1 MKAKGPARFDL
12 VAIRRLAGAKTFERG
27 KEYFDDD
34 CVEILSLEPKRVIAQ
49 VAGTQDYRTIV
60 SGDENGIGGEC
71 SCPAF
76 GDFGF
81 CKHMVAAALAANAA
95 GDDSEVA
102 GALPR
107 LREHLQAKSKDQL
120 VDLVLELAELQPEL
134 LRKLNT
140 QATMASAD
148 DATIERRLKADIEKA
163 TRVDYYLDYQ
173 RAKRWRSEVGTVLT
187 AVADIATGPRA
198 GLALKLMDYAIDRI
212 GGVFESIDDSD
223 GHLGSLLAR
232 ASEIHLE
239 AARAARPE
247 PVALARD
254 LFRREMGDDFGTFS
268 GSVIDYADVLGEQ
281 GLAEYRRLA
290 TVCVGEIATGRRRK
304 DANDDGFGSVTQ
316 LKAILDFFAEQDGDV
331 ETRIALRAKDL
342 SSQWAYLQLAEFCLS
357 QGRRE
362 EALKRA
368 EEGLWQFEDDRPDE
382 RLLLFTVRLLAKLD
396 RKADAEAYLWRAFEK
411 APSFEVYKELRRNG
425 GEAAAERALAFLQSR
440 VGHPKRDPWDGSRN
454 LLVEALLHEKRFDAA
469 WAIVRKFEISLD
481 LKERLVKLTET
492 EYRAD
497 ALEFYAA
504 RIEQFANS
512 TAYEEAMKLI
522 RRMAK
527 LQSSGEHAALV
538 SGLKERHKRK
548 RNFMKLLG

>member
-1 MKAKGPARFDL
+1 MKAKGPTRFDL
-12 VAIRRLAGAKTFERG
+12 VAIRRRAGAKTFERG

-34 CVEILSLEPKRVIAQ
+34 CVEILSLEPKRVVAQ
-49 VAGTQDYRTIV
+49 VAGTEDYRTVVTADGKEI
-60 SGDENGIGGEC
+60 SGEC

-95 GDDSEVA
+95 GDDSEAASAV
-102 GALPR
+102 PR
-107 LREHLQAKSKDQL
+107 VREHLQAKSKDQL
-120 VDLVLELAELQPEL
+120 VDMVLELAELQPEL

-140 QATMASAD
+140 QTVMSSAD

-173 RAKRWRSEVGTVLT
+173 RAKRWQTEVDAVLT

-198 GLALKLMDYAIDRI
+198 ALALKLLDHAIERI

-223 GHLGSLLAR
+223 GHLGALLAR

-239 AARAARPE
+239 AARAAKPE
-247 PVALARD
+247 PVAFARD
-254 LFRREMGDDFGTFS
+254 LFKREVEDDFGIFS
-268 GSVIDYADVLGEQ
+268 GAVTDYADVLGEQ

-290 TVCVGEIATGRRRK
+290 TAAWEKLAIGRHRK
-304 DANDDGFGSVTQ
+304 DRNDGFGSRLQ
-316 LKAILDFFAEQDGDV
+316 LTAILDFFAERDGDV

-357 QGRRE
+357 QGRRD

-368 EEGLWQFEDDRPDE
+368 EQGLWLFEDDRSDK
-382 RLLLFTVRLLAKLD
+382 RLLFFTVGLLIKLD
-396 RKADAEAYLWRAFEK
+396 RKADAETYLWRAFEK
-411 APSFEVYKELRRNG
+411 APSFAIYKELRRNG

-440 VGHPKRDPWDGSRN
+440 AGRAKRDPWDASRN
-454 LLVEALLHEKRFDAA
+454 LLVEALLHEKRFEAA
-469 WAIVRKFEISLD
+469 WAIVREFQISLD

-497 ALEFYAA
+497 ALAFYAA
-504 RIEQFANS
+504 RIEQLANS
-512 TAYEEAMKLI
+512 SAYEEAMKLV

-527 LQSSGEHAALV
+527 LQSSGDHAAFV
-538 SGLKERHKRK
+538 SELKERHRRK

>member
-1 MKAKGPARFDL
+1 MKAKGPTRFDL
-12 VAIRRLAGAKTFERG
+12 AAIRRLAGAKTFERG

-34 CVEILSLEPKRVIAQ
+34 CVEILSLAPKRVIAQ

-107 LREHLQAKSKDQL
+107 VREHLQAKSKDQL
-120 VDLVLELAELQPEL
+120 VDMVLELAETQPEL

-140 QATMASAD
+140 QAVMASAD
-148 DATIERRLKADIEKA
+148 DPTVERRLKADIEKA
-163 TRVDYYLDYQ
+163 TRVDYYLDYR
-173 RAKRWRSEVGTVLT
+173 RAQRWRSEVDAALK

-198 GLALKLMDYAIDRI
+198 GLALKLMDYAIERI
-212 GGVFESIDDSD
+212 GGVFESIDHSD
-223 GHLGSLLAR
+223 GHLGSLLVR
-232 ASEIHLE
+232 AGEIHLT

-247 PVALARD
+247 SVAFARH
-254 LFRREMGDDFGTFS
+254 LFKREMEDDFDIFS
-268 GSVIDYADVLGEQ
+268 AVVTDYADVLGEQ

-290 TVCVGEIATGRRRK
+290 TVAWEKLTTGRRRK
-304 DANDDGFGSVTQ
+304 GANDGFGSQ
-316 LKAILDFFAEQDGDV
+316 IHLKAILDFFAERDGDV
-331 ETRIALRAKDL
+331 EARIALRAKDL

-357 QGRRE
+357 QGRQE

-368 EEGLWQFEDDRPDE
+368 EEGLWQFEDDRTDE
-382 RLLLFTVRLLAKLD
+382 RLLLFTVKLLTKVN
-396 RKADAEAYLWRAFEK
+396 RKADAETYLWRAFGK
-411 APSFEVYKELRRNG
+411 APSFELYKELGRNG
-425 GEAAAERALAFLQSR
+425 GETAVERALAFLQSR
-440 VGHPKRDPWDGSRN
+440 AGHAKRDPWDGSRN
-454 LLVEALLHEKRFDAA
+454 LLVEALLHEKRFEAA
-469 WAIVRKFEISLD
+469 WAIVRKFDISLD

-497 ALEFYAA
+497 ALEFYVA
-504 RIEQFANS
+504 RIEQLANT

-527 LQSSGEHAALV
+527 LQSSDEHAALV
-538 SGLKERHKRK
+538 SELKERHKRK